1 MESEWSG
8 VVDAVRASPQG
19 GAQNWTLASSVN
31 SCHARA
37 RRRLTQQA
45 ARFPKSQGRRPA
57 LRIVGS
63 QNDWEFGI
71 MKRPTEVISE

>member
-37 RRRLTQQA
+37 RRRLTQRQHDSLSPKGA
-45 ARFPKSQGRRPA
+45 ALLSELWA
-57 LRIVGS
+57 LKTIG
-63 QNDWEFGI
+63 NLGL
-71 MKRPTEVISE
+71 